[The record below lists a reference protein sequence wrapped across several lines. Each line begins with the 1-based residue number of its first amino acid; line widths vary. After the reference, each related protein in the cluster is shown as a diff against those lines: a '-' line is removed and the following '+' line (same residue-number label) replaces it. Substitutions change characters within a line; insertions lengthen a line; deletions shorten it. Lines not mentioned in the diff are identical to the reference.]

1 MMASHTDT
9 TLEEIFVELQR
20 AEKPPENRRPKI
32 QRVAEHLR
40 NREKIKEHYSPR
52 LVSIGPIHH
61 DNAKMKLGEKYKL
74 IWAAKYIENTNR
86 NPANL
91 HKKIADNI
99 DELKGLFADDVL
111 TLTEE
116 SLKGFR
122 SLDENLSRMLF
133 FDGCSLLYI
142 LANADF
148 NNPLPMDIK
157 FDQLGIVIMDVLLL
171 ENQLPYLVLKLLWKN
186 ENEIELINTMKNF
199 HKRCDLWSAPENTRI
214 WRPHI
219 QKKDEE
225 VHSVVILIPNEP
237 DECELPTHLLDLQR
251 TIILTNSSCKT
262 KGKKADN
269 MNQGEKSS
277 DERMMTYRNIQD
289 LRRVGIKLMSST
301 TQGPIDINFSEGW
314 FVAKLTLP
322 NIVVDDSTASTL
334 LNLIAY
340 EMCPDFDNDY
350 EISSF
355 VSFLDSLIDQAEDV
369 RILRFKGVLLNC
381 LGSDEEVANLFNIIS
396 NYLVENRAKYHVVR
410 AKIHERYCNKYKT
423 WIARGIHTYLN
434 NPWTFIA
441 FIAAFIALALS
452 SIQTWFTIKQSR

>member
-1 MMASHTDT
+1 
-9 TLEEIFVELQR
+9 
-20 AEKPPENRRPKI
+20 
-32 QRVAEHLR
+32 
-40 NREKIKEHYSPR
+40 
-52 LVSIGPIHH
+52 
-61 DNAKMKLGEKYKL
+61 
-74 IWAAKYIENTNR
+74 
-86 NPANL
+86 
-91 HKKIADNI
+91 
-99 DELKGLFADDVL
+99 
-111 TLTEE
+111 
-116 SLKGFR
+116 
-122 SLDENLSRMLF
+122 
-133 FDGCSLLYI
+133 
-142 LANADF
+142 
-148 NNPLPMDIK
+148 
-157 FDQLGIVIMDVLLL
+157 
-171 ENQLPYLVLKLLWKN
+171 
-186 ENEIELINTMKNF
+186 
-199 HKRCDLWSAPENTRI
+199 
-214 WRPHI
+214 
-219 QKKDEE
+219 
-225 VHSVVILIPNEP
+225 
-237 DECELPTHLLDLQR
+237 
-251 TIILTNSSCKT
+251 
-262 KGKKADN
+262 

-355 VSFLDSLIDQAEDV
+355 VSFMDSLIDQAEDV

-441 FIAAFIALALS
+441 FVAAFIALALS
-452 SIQTWFTIKQSR
+452 SIQTWFTIKQSK